1 MTPTDPSSPAPDTLA
16 ARFTRRIEARDAPP
30 PPLSQEPAAV
40 LARIQAWLKTV
51 PGTGGEKARLHLA
64 RALVGLMEYPE
75 LGTGELAAA
84 AGLEWRSASRIG
96 LGLAGQGLAG
106 QGLGE
111 RLRRGRHFFHR
122 LNRATED
129 ALLLVVAGPPT

>member
-1 MTPTDPSSPAPDTLA
+1 MTPANPNAPAPDTLA
-16 ARFTRRIEARDAPP
+16 ARFTRRLEARDAPP

-40 LARIQAWLKTV
+40 VARIQAWLKTV
-51 PGTGGEKARLHLA
+51 PGTGGEKARGHLA

-96 LGLAGQGLAG
+96 LGLAGQGL
-106 QGLGE
+106 GE
-111 RLRRGRHFFHR
+111 RVRRGRHFFHR

-129 ALLLVVAGPPT
+129 ALLLVVAGPVEVARTL